1 MITKYALI
9 IANTEYKDPKL
20 AKLAAPAN
28 DAEALA
34 RVLQSPELAAFEE
47 VKTLIN
53 ETEPK
58 TRRTIAEFFV
68 NRHTDDLLLLYF
80 SGHGIRDEHG
90 RLYLATKDTDHTL
103 LNATAIPADFVTQ
116 AMNNSHASQHVLI
129 LDCCNSGAFAAGTK
143 AEKDANMGIGS
154 AFEGTGCG
162 RVVLTA
168 TDATQ
173 FAWEGDKITGKPCG
187 SVFTQNLVK
196 GLEGEADR
204 DGDSVIDVDDLYAY
218 AFEKTVKQNRKQ
230 TPQKWTYREQG
241 KLILTTQVKPETIK
255 PLPLDSNLVEDL
267 KATRPDYVRK
277 AVVQQLGIILN
288 ESNRGRAL
296 SAEQALKKV
305 AETDDSHSIAN
316 LAGQLLSEYYAKTK
330 PQPPQIK
337 EVTRVPQPKP
347 ARKPQAQTQEA
358 VVLTPVSVPPSRKEV
373 EDKVEQKVITT
384 SKPRQRGFFSK
395 TPVKILV
402 GIGGAVVVGLIIFG
416 IASALKPKPSYP
428 INYSFPTSTYVYI
441 PADTSTS
448 IPPTQTPYSYV
459 TSSPTLITNM
469 LDKFD
474 SNAANWPTKID
485 DEYST
490 ITCMVKNGVYDWS
503 ATAKTGFA
511 QSVWLPNGA
520 SVSDFDLRV
529 DGTILSGPSTAEFG
543 LAFRDNRDTYETY
556 LFMVT
561 RTDYTVKI
569 RISSN
574 FEAIIP
580 WTKTSALFQNRSN
593 RLQVQAKGSHFK
605 FYINNQLVNEI
616 DDSRLPTGIIGI
628 TIMLDNKG
636 DQGEFIFD
644 NFWLD
649 TGGIE

>member
-448 IPPTQTPYSYV
+448 IPPTKTAPPPITASLTPI
-459 TSSPTLITNM
+459 TSLVDT
-469 LDKFD
+469 FD
-474 SNAANWPTKID
+474 SNATNWPTGAFDTESATVTRVI
-485 DEYST
+485 
-490 ITCMVKNGVYDWS
+490 KNGGYDWNITTKNNYG
-503 ATAKTGFA
+503 ARIR
-511 QSVWLPNGA
+511 LPNGGN
-520 SVSDFDLRV
+520 VSDFDLSI
-529 DGTILSGPSTAEFG
+529 DGNILSGPSDADFG
-543 LAFRDNRDTYETY
+543 LTFRDNGSEYY
-556 LFMVT
+556 LFWV
-561 RTDYTVKI
+561 
-569 RISSN
+569 
-574 FEAIIP
+574 
-580 WTKTSALFQNRSN
+580 TKTSFAVHTLHNSQWEEIIPSTNTSALLQNKIN
-593 RLQVQAKGSHFK
+593 RIEVQAIGSHFK
-605 FYINNQLVNEI
+605 FLINNHLVGEA
-616 DDSRLPTGIIGI
+616 DDSRLPSGRVGIFIG
-628 TIMLDNKG
+628 LFP
-636 DQGEFIFD
+636 GEQAEFMFD
-644 NFWLD
+644 NFILLEI
-649 TGGIE
+649 G